1 VQQVCRLGRSEF
13 LRFFFAF
20 WWELPVCL
28 SGSKFWRLPMDI
40 QKELIAEYDREL
52 VSTRKMLDAIPAD
65 ADLNWKASPKSMTL
79 GRLAGH
85 VAETAGGWSLSTLS
99 KDRLNFDMDSYKP
112 WKPVSKAEILQKFDE
127 DTAKAKQILGGLDP
141 AKWGDNW
148 KMTAGDQTW
157 IDDSRY
163 AVFRTWVLNHL
174 IHHRAQLGRDLR
186 TLGAPIPGMYGPSA
200 DEA

>member
-1 VQQVCRLGRSEF
+1 
-13 LRFFFAF
+13 
-20 WWELPVCL
+20 
-28 SGSKFWRLPMDI
+28 MDM

-52 VSTRKMLDAIPAD
+52 VSTRKMLDSVPAD

-79 GRLAGH
+79 GRLSAH
-85 VAETAGGWSLSTLS
+85 VAETAGSWGVDTLS
-99 KDRLNFDMDSYKP
+99 KDGLVFDMGTYKP
-112 WKPVSKAEILQKFDE
+112 WQPESKAEILQKFDQ
-127 DTAKAKQILGGLDP
+127 DTAKVKKMLAGLDP
-141 AKWGDNW
+141 AKWNDKW

-163 AVFRTWVLNHL
+163 GVFRTWVLNHL

-200 DEA
+200 DES